1 MGKDCGEKSN
11 RRQQREQK
19 IEPLDASFSVFS
31 VLSCS
36 CFTNSSCPFMCL
48 NPSSSDSIHIL
59 TSDVKAKASRGEANP
74 GIVTSSSDIRYQA
87 EPNFLPWLWEFS

>member
-1 MGKDCGEKSN
+1 MGKDCGEKSD

-36 CFTNSSCPFMCL
+36 CFTNSIMSLDVPK
-48 NPSSSDSIHIL
+48 SI
-59 TSDVKAKASRGEANP
+59 TA
-74 GIVTSSSDIRYQA
+74 
-87 EPNFLPWLWEFS
+87 